1 MDHVLRDIDRREDYE
16 SLTREFTSRPFLAS
30 SILALVVLLLA
41 SPAHAAKSW
50 KLRFHPKQGSVQH
63 FAVSTNLVMNAN
75 LGLLGRVS
83 GHMNLRIEVR
93 QRVAERRRRGPTTV
107 ELTYD
112 RIQLDLEL
120 GSTALNYDSAEP
132 QPGDDELARNYL
144 GRLVGQVVT
153 LVISQ
158 QGEIIEAHGL
168 EGLWDDT
175 DRSAGTGSGEQGALL
190 ETLTQGLGMEMLKAL
205 YQQAS
210 PIFPEERV
218 RSGDRWTA
226 DLTIPDPTF
235 GAMRIDSDYEV
246 LGAGKMGRHKYV
258 KTGVRNRIE
267 LEGRG
272 SLLDQIGALA
282 GAKGEVRVTTERAE
296 GSGTIWT
303 ERKTGVT
310 LGLLAEQQMTL
321 RLSVPLKVLGFTT
334 RVKVPVTL
342 EQQIAFERME

>member
-1 MDHVLRDIDRREDYE
+1 MQRMKPR
-16 SLTREFTSRPFLAS
+16 FLAS
-30 SILALVVLLLA
+30 SILALVVLLPA

-50 KLRFHPKQGSVQH
+50 KLRFHPKQGSVQY
-63 FAVSTNLVMNAN
+63 FAVSTSLVLSGN
-75 LGLLGRVS
+75 LGLLGRMS
-83 GHMNLRIEVR
+83 GHMDLLIEVR
-93 QRVAERRRRGPTTV
+93 QRVAERRRRGPTTL

-120 GSTALNYDSAEP
+120 GETTLNYDSAQAE
-132 QPGDDELARNYL
+132 PGDDEPARDYL

-153 LVISQ
+153 LVVSP

-168 EGLWDDT
+168 EGLWEDT
-175 DRSAGTGSGEQGALL
+175 DTQSTLF

-210 PIFPEERV
+210 PIFPEERL

-226 DLTIPDPTF
+226 ELTIPDPAF
-235 GAMRIDSDYEV
+235 GTMRIDSDYEL

-272 SLLDQIGALA
+272 SLLDQIGTLA
-282 GAKGEVRVTTERAE
+282 GTEGEVRVTTERAD

-321 RLSVPLKVLGFTT
+321 QLSVPLKILGFTK
-334 RVKVPVTL
+334 RLKVPVTL
-342 EQQIAFERME
+342 EQQITFERME

>member
-1 MDHVLRDIDRREDYE
+1 MQRMKPRV
-16 SLTREFTSRPFLAS
+16 LAS
-30 SILALVVLLLA
+30 SILALVVLLSA
-41 SPAHAAKSW
+41 FPAHAAKSW
-50 KLRFHPKQGSVQH
+50 KLRFHPKQESVQY
-63 FAVSTNLVMNAN
+63 FAVSTNLVMSAN
-75 LGLLGRVS
+75 LGLLGRMS
-83 GHMNLRIEVR
+83 GQMDLRIEVQ
-93 QRVAERRRRGPTTV
+93 QRVAERRRRGPTTL

-120 GSTALNYDSAEP
+120 GQRALDYDSAEP
-132 QPGDDELARNYL
+132 QPGDDESARYYL

-153 LVISQ
+153 LVVSR
-158 QGEIIEAHGL
+158 QGEITEAHGL

-175 DRSAGTGSGEQGALL
+175 DRSAGTGSGGPGALL

-210 PIFPEERV
+210 PIFPEARV
-218 RSGDRWTA
+218 RGGDRWTA
-226 DLTIPDPTF
+226 ELTIPDPAF
-235 GAMRIDSDYEV
+235 GAIRIDSDYEL

-258 KTGVRNRIE
+258 KTDVRNRIE

-272 SLLDQIGALA
+272 PLLDQIGALA
-282 GAKGEVRVTTERAE
+282 GAEGEIRVTTERAE

-310 LGLLAEQQMTL
+310 LELVAEQQVAL
-321 RLSVPLKVLGFTT
+321 RLSVPLTVLGFTK
-334 RVKVPVTL
+334 RVTVPVTL